1 MSFSEEEKQLLL
13 SVKGVGPI
21 VIGRLEQMGFSSL
34 QQLSD
39 ASYEEI
45 LISGAALTGSS
56 CWKNS
61 LKRKRQLKARLPQ
74 QKAPYFRMTLLLF
87 LFLFHFP
94 FFTAQNIEHLH

>member
-13 SVKGVGPI
+13 SVKGVGPM
-21 VIGRLEQMGFSSL
+21 VISRLEQMGFSSL

-61 LKRKRQLKARLPQ
+61 PQAKKAVEGAIAAA
-74 QKAPYFRMTLLLF
+74 KSALL
-87 LFLFHFP
+87 
-94 FFTAQNIEHLH
+94 